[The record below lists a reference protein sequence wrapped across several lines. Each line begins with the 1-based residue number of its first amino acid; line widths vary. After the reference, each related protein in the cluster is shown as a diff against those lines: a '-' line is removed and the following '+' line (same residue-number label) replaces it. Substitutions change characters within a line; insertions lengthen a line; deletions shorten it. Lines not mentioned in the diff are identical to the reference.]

1 MLENLEPKSVFSF
14 FEEIDQIPRGSGN
27 TQKISDYLAEFA
39 KKRNLF
45 YIQDTLGNVIIK
57 KDGTA
62 GMEEKEPVIIQGHM
76 DMVAVKE
83 LDCEKDMETEGLDL
97 AVQGDYVYAKG
108 TSLGADD
115 GIAVAYALALLDSKD
130 IPHPPLEVIITVDE
144 ETGMFGAQGID
155 LSMLQGKKM
164 LNIDSEKEDEL
175 TVACAG
181 GLRVY
186 ANWQIAYTEIGDKE
200 QYVVTVY
207 GLKGG
212 HSGVEIGLGRA
223 NANKLL
229 CELLYLMERELDVRV
244 ITMDG
249 GTKDNVIPH
258 EAKAQIACGAK
269 EEELKKLIGV
279 VENSFREEWA
289 KKESGLQIRLEKAE
303 KQYEKA
309 IDASDFFRVMS
320 FFLEAPNGV
329 QAMSRDLPGL
339 VETSLNFATLHME
352 PEEEVKVGF
361 SLRSSSSTAKQA
373 LKEKLCNMIA
383 ESEGEYEAN
392 GEYPSWEYKEKSELR
407 EQVVRTYKEVL
418 GKEPKVLSIHAG
430 LECGILSQKIEGLD
444 CVSFGPNIDDIH
456 TTKEKLSISSTQR
469 IWELLKKLMQMDA

>member
-1 MLENLEPKSVFSF
+1 
-14 FEEIDQIPRGSGN
+14 
-27 TQKISDYLAEFA
+27 
-39 KKRNLF
+39 
-45 YIQDTLGNVIIK
+45 
-57 KDGTA
+57 
-62 GMEEKEPVIIQGHM
+62 
-76 DMVAVKE
+76 
-83 LDCEKDMETEGLDL
+83 
-97 AVQGDYVYAKG
+97 
-108 TSLGADD
+108 
-115 GIAVAYALALLDSKD
+115 
-130 IPHPPLEVIITVDE
+130 
-144 ETGMFGAQGID
+144 
-155 LSMLQGKKM
+155 M

-186 ANWQIAYTEIGDKE
+186 ANWQVAYTEIGDKE

-289 KKESGLQIRLEKAE
+289 KKESGLQIRLEKQKSSMKKRSTHLISSVSCPSFGSTERCAGNE
-303 KQYEKA
+303 QGSA
-309 IDASDFFRVMS
+309 GTGRDF
-320 FFLEAPNGV
+320 P
-329 QAMSRDLPGL
+329 
-339 VETSLNFATLHME
+339 NFATLHME
-352 PEEEVKVGF
+352 PEEEVKAGF

-392 GEYPSWEYKEKSELR
+392 GEYPSWEYKENSELR

>member
-1 MLENLEPKSVFSF
+1 MLENLEPKSVFTF

-27 TQKISDYLAEFA
+27 TQKISDYLADFA

-45 YIQDTLGNVIIK
+45 YIQDSLGNVIIK

-62 GMEEKEPVIIQGHM
+62 GMEDKEPIIIQGHM

-83 LDCEKDMETEGLDL
+83 ADCEKNMETEGLDL
-97 AVQGDYVYAKG
+97 AVKGDYVYAKG

-115 GIAVAYALALLDSKD
+115 GIAVAYALALLDSDD
-130 IPHPPLEVIITVDE
+130 IAHPPLEVIITVDE
-144 ETGMFGAQGID
+144 ETGMFGAHAID
-155 LSMLQGKKM
+155 LSMLKGRRM
-164 LNIDSEKEDEL
+164 LNIDSENEGEI

-181 GLRVY
+181 GMRVY
-186 ANWQIAYTEIGDKE
+186 AGWQVDFTEIGDKE
-200 QYVVTVY
+200 QYIVTVY

-258 EAKAQIACGAK
+258 EAKAQIACGAT
-269 EEELKKLIGV
+269 EEELKKLISV
-279 VENSFREEWA
+279 MENSFREEWA
-289 KKESGLQIRLEKAE
+289 KKEPGLQIRLEKVTE
-303 KQYEKA
+303 KQEKA
-309 IDASDFFRVMS
+309 IDPSDFFRIMS

-329 QAMSRDLPGL
+329 QAMSKELPGL
-339 VETSLNFATLHME
+339 VETSLNFATLHMA
-352 PEEEVKVGF
+352 PEEEVKAGF
-361 SLRSSSSTAKQA
+361 SLRSSSSKAKQE
-373 LKEKLCNMIA
+373 LKEKLCGMIA

-392 GEYPSWEYKEKSELR
+392 GDYPAWEYKEDSAFRDK
-407 EQVVRTYKEVL
+407 VVSLYKEVL

-444 CVSFGPNIDDIH
+444 CVSFGPDIDDIH

-469 IWELLKKLMQMDA
+469 IWELLKRLMQMDM